1 MSKYTLLLL
10 VMLAACRPGT
20 DDIQSPDSST
30 QRDALLYYVQTERE
44 ALEPETREVLR
55 EMAKPQTATASM
67 RGQGGEKSPLMRAT
81 ACYCLGE
88 LGGDP
93 EYVSWLLPMLID
105 VNPQVRWDAVIAL
118 GKLAADDAM
127 ASAAIEVGGKSD
139 TIRTWVLQA
148 LGRRLE
154 RDNDPMVR
162 MKAAR
167 VLGEIGDPAAV
178 PDLIKFGLSP
188 REDRSVQLNAHLA
201 LKRITGHD
209 APRRQKDWQTWQQ
222 GQSGK

>member
-1 MSKYTLLLL
+1 MSKYTLVLLALL
-10 VMLAACRPGT
+10 VGCSPGT
-20 DDIQSPDSST
+20 DDILSSDTGT
-30 QRDALLYYVQTERE
+30 QRDALLYYVENE
-44 ALEPETREVLR
+44 SELEPETRRVLE

-88 LGGDP
+88 LGDDP
-93 EYVSWLLPMLID
+93 EYVRWLLPMLID
-105 VNPQVRWDAVIAL
+105 VNPQVRWDAIIAL
-118 GKLAADDAM
+118 GKLAGNEALAG
-127 ASAAIEVGGKSD
+127 SNLEVRGESK

-154 RDNDPMVR
+154 RDADPMVR

-178 PDLIKFGLSP
+178 GDLIKFGLSP

-201 LKRITGHD
+201 LQRITGHD
-209 APRRQKDWQTWQQ
+209 APRRQKDWQTWHQ
-222 GQSGK
+222 GQPK